1 MVVPFG
7 PKEWEKKKGLP
18 FKKTIRET
26 ELTQNLPR
34 ALFICARVIVT
45 SLCMAMTKRQDYDV
59 TTTTYAEIDSPQTRI
74 CA

>member
-1 MVVPFG
+1 MSGKRKKAFRL
-7 PKEWEKKKGLP
+7 KE
-18 FKKTIRET
+18 TIRET

-74 CA
+74 FA

>member
-1 MVVPFG
+1 MVVLFG
-7 PKEWEKKKGLP
+7 HNEWEKKKGLP

-59 TTTTYAEIDSPQTRI
+59 TFPNGHCNGGTLSSVI
-74 CA
+74 